1 MVRESF
7 TEKVIFEQ
15 RPKLS
20 TGRNHVAEGGVV
32 LNCRRVGVKS
42 GEKSVLGKWRRPTGL
57 NRSQSG
63 KER

>member
-20 TGRNHVAEGGVV
+20 EGRNHVAEGGVV
-32 LNCRRVGVKS
+32 LSCRRVSLSLERRVFLGN
-42 GEKSVLGKWRRPTGL
+42 GEDPLG
-57 NRSQSG
+57 
-63 KER
+63 